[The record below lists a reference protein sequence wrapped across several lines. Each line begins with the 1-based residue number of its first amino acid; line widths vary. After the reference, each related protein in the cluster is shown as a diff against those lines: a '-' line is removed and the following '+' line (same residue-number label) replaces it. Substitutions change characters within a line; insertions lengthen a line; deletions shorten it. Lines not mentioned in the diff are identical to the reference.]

1 MLTIRTIASRST
13 SRGFVSIIILRS
25 INMSGNNLTLPQ
37 QIEAAN
43 LRLIDIDEDINSRD
57 AILRKIE
64 MKVTLDLTG
73 AKDDKGK
80 LILTNDKQREAAIAE
95 YLEANE
101 DFRKLYAEV
110 KTLKRERLV
119 LQARLETLRI
129 EVKYDLSGRESRNL
143 ADAIYLTDTR
153 FNARQAPVKEAIVT
167 FRNGAAEPAIDIPF

>member
-1 MLTIRTIASRST
+1 MLR
-13 SRGFVSIIILRS
+13 
-25 INMSGNNLTLPQ
+25 Q
-37 QIEAAN
+37 
-43 LRLIDIDEDINSRD
+43 IDIDEDINSKES
-57 AILRKIE
+57 ILRKIE
-64 MKVTLDLTG
+64 MRVTLDLTG

-119 LQARLETLRI
+119 LLARLETLRI

-143 ADAIYLTDTR
+143 ADAIYLTDIR
-153 FNARQAPVKEAIVT
+153 WNARQAPIKAALMPLS
-167 FRNGAAEPAIDIPF
+167 NGASDPIDIPF

>member
-1 MLTIRTIASRST
+1 METK
-13 SRGFVSIIILRS
+13 
-25 INMSGNNLTLPQ
+25 TLPQ
-37 QIEAAN
+37 QIEDAM
-43 LRLIDIDEDINSRD
+43 LRQIDIDEDINSKES
-57 AILRKIE
+57 IVRKIE
-64 MKVTLDLTG
+64 MRVTLDFTG

-119 LQARLETLRI
+119 LLARLETLRI

-143 ADAIYLTDTR
+143 ADAIYLTDIR
-153 FNARQAPVKEAIVT
+153 WNARQAPIKAALMPLS
-167 FRNGAAEPAIDIPF
+167 NGAAEPIDIPF

>member
-1 MLTIRTIASRST
+1 METK
-13 SRGFVSIIILRS
+13 
-25 INMSGNNLTLPQ
+25 TLPQ
-37 QIEAAN
+37 QIEDAM
-43 LRLIDIDEDINSRD
+43 LRQIDIDEDINSKES
-57 AILRKIE
+57 ILRKIE
-64 MKVTLDLTG
+64 MRVTLDLTG

-119 LQARLETLRI
+119 LLARLETLRI

-143 ADAIYLTDTR
+143 ADAIYLTDIR
-153 FNARQAPVKEAIVT
+153 WNARQAPIKAALMPLS
-167 FRNGAAEPAIDIPF
+167 NGAAEPIDIPF